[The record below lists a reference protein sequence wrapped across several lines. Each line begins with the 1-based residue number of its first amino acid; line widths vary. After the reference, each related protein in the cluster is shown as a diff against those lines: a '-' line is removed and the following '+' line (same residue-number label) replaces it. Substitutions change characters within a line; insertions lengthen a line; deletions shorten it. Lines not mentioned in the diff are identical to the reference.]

1 MESKLENI
9 SNNQWVMDIFKGL
22 IGSNL
27 SLKNG
32 IESDNFSS
40 MLEKFSSKNSNDKN
54 SNNIKKSDNKSS
66 YNKYSSEINNRV
78 RKNEIKIFFT
88 KKTLDRDIEILEN
101 YQQEEESRAWK

>member
-78 RKNEIKIFFT
+78 RKNEIKKSQEDNIDLPDERAGRS
-88 KKTLDRDIEILEN
+88 LDRN
-101 YQQEEESRAWK
+101 G